1 MKKSVVVF
9 LGLLLALSACN
20 MPVGVASDPPG
31 IAYTRA
37 AQTVEYELTRLAPTP
52 LPSATATL
60 IGNVAVPTDTSTP
73 TSMVTSTA
81 TSIPIPC
88 NRATYNPATID
99 VTIPDWTTITPGAT
113 FTKTWRL
120 TNAGTCTWTSAYQL
134 VYHSGDAMGV
144 ASGYAQALTTGTVPP
159 GGSIDIS
166 VNLTAPVGSGT
177 YKGYWR
183 LREPGGQYFGIGDAN
198 GDFYVAIT
206 VAPTVLFAVTS
217 VTLTV
222 SGGCGAFHITANI
235 TTNSAG
241 TVTYKWV
248 RSDGATDGATHPPLV
263 FASAGMQSVST
274 DWSAS
279 APGAKWMDIYID
291 APNHQQFGRA
301 NFSCP

>member
-60 IGNVAVPTDTSTP
+60 IGNVAVPTDTSVP
-73 TSMVTSTA
+73 TSMATSTA

-120 TNAGTCTWTSAYQL
+120 TNNGTCTWTSAYQL
-134 VYHSGDAMGV
+134 VFHTGDAMGV

-263 FASAGMQSVST
+263 FASAGTQSVST